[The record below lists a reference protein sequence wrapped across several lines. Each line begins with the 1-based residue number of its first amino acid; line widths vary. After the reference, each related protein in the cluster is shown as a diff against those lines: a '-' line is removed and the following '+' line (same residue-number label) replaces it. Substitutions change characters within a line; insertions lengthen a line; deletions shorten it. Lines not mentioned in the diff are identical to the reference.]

1 MTKSEILKHVGSVEQ
16 IGGIR
21 DFILNDGKAKG
32 VRAIEV
38 NTGNLRFTVL
48 PDRCMDIAQAYY
60 KGQAI
65 SWISKTGITAPYYYE
80 KDGKNWLRGFYGG
93 LLTTCGLQSIGSP
106 VGEYGLHD
114 RIAYTPAEKVSISAD
129 WENDEYVMRISG
141 EMRDSIVFGAN
152 LVLKRTITAKLFSD
166 QFTVEDTIIN
176 EGFRSEDVAICYHC
190 NFGYPLVQEGAKII
204 NVPAEFADI
213 TAPIHGKDEECIRV
227 DYSGKTVTVGIEN
240 ENIGAYLTYER
251 DTLPD
256 FMIWK
261 MLGESEYV
269 IGLEPRTTF
278 LGGQDIIDQNE
289 FVQLNPFCE
298 YRTGVIFEVKTMNGI
313 TQQTNPSEYNG

>member
-1 MTKSEILKHVGSVEQ
+1 MTKTEILKHVGSVEQ

-60 KGQAI
+60 KGHAI

-80 KDGKNWLRGFYGG
+80 KDGKNWLRGFFGG

-114 RIAYTPAEKVSISAD
+114 RIAYTPAEKVSISAE

-166 QFTVEDTIIN
+166 QFTVEDTIVN

-213 TAPIHGKDEECIRV
+213 TAPIHGKEEECIRV

-240 ENIGAYLTYER
+240 EKIGAYLTYER

-298 YRTGVIFEVKTMNGI
+298 YRTGVTFEVKTMNGI
-313 TQQTNPSEYNG
+313 TQQTDPSEHNG

>member
-1 MTKSEILKHVGSVEQ
+1 MTKKEIMKHIGSVEQ
-16 IGGIR
+16 IGGIK
-21 DFILNDGKAKG
+21 DYILNDGKAKG

-38 NTGNLRFTVL
+38 NTGNLRFIVL
-48 PDRCMDIAQAYY
+48 PDRCMDIAQAHY

-65 SWISKTGITAPYYYE
+65 SWISKTGITAPQYYE
-80 KDGKNWLRGFYGG
+80 KDGKSWLRGFYGG
-93 LLTTCGLQSIGSP
+93 LLTTCGLHNLGSP

-114 RIAYTPAEKVSISAD
+114 RIAHTPAEKVSVLAE
-129 WENDEYVMRISG
+129 WVNDEYVMRISG

-166 QFTVEDTIIN
+166 RFTVEDTIVN
-176 EGFRSEDVAICYHC
+176 EGFHSEDVAVCYHC

-204 NVPAEFADI
+204 NVPAEFAEI
-213 TAPIHGKDEECIRV
+213 TAPIHGKEEECISL

-240 ENIGAYLTYER
+240 ESMGAYLTYDR
-251 DTLPD
+251 NTLPD

-269 IGLEPRTTF
+269 IGLEPRTTS
-278 LGGQDIIDQNE
+278 LGGQSIIDQKR
-289 FVQLNPFCE
+289 FVPLEPFCE
-298 YRTGVIFEVKTMNGI
+298 YKTAVTFEVKSLGDTTLKGENH
-313 TQQTNPSEYNG
+313 ER

>member
-1 MTKSEILKHVGSVEQ
+1 MNRKELLKHVGSVEQ

-21 DFILNDGKAKG
+21 DFTFNDGKAKC

-38 NTGNLRFTVL
+38 NTGNLRFTIL

-65 SWISKTGITAPYYYE
+65 SWISKTGITSPQYYE

-93 LLTTCGLQSIGSP
+93 LITTCGLHNIGKT

-114 RIAYTPAEKVSISAD
+114 RIAYTPAQKVSVLAD
-129 WENDEYVMRISG
+129 WVEDEYVMQVSG
-141 EMRDSIVFGAN
+141 EMRDSMVFGSN

-166 QFTVEDTIIN
+166 EFTLEDTIVN
-176 EGFRSEDVAICYHC
+176 ERFSSEDIALCYHC
-190 NFGYPLVQEGAKII
+190 NFGYPLVQEGAKIV
-204 NVPAEFADI
+204 NVPAEAADI
-213 TAPIHGKDEECIRV
+213 TAPVHGKEEECISV
-227 DYSGKTVTVGIEN
+227 DYSGEMVTVGIEN
-240 ENIGAYLTYER
+240 KNMGAYLTYER

-256 FMIWK
+256 FLIWK

-269 IGLEPRTTF
+269 IGLEPRTTSY
-278 LGGQDIIDQNE
+278 GGQDIIDRKKYVRLE
-289 FVQLNPFCE
+289 PFCE
-298 YRTGVIFEVKTMNGI
+298 YKTRLKFEVTGSL
-313 TQQTNPSEYNG
+313 TYV